1 MTDNR
6 NTHESNTIAD
16 LVNLVWCVR
25 WARIRWSEWGGGLA
39 DAAQLIIIVT
49 YLLAS
54 HTVKFSFSPSLRS
67 PIHLNILYETE
78 YVFVYAYKTNPT
90 TQPSYLKPVT

>member
-1 MTDNR
+1 MNQIQLRT
-6 NTHESNTIAD
+6 
-16 LVNLVWCVR
+16 
-25 WARIRWSEWGGGLA
+25 WSIWSGVLGGRGFGGVSGVGVVA

-54 HTVKFSFSPSLRS
+54 HTVKYSFSPSLRS